1 MMNLGAIYY
10 GCPEVYA
17 VEFFDG
23 IREILC
29 DDIQG
34 KWSINNR
41 RLNGRNYLVWS
52 QPVKTFLKGKGK
64 SSHLEG
70 PIPEKNDPKFS
81 EWDEKDSMIMSWLWN
96 SMQPEIGGTYM
107 FLTTAKDIWEAV
119 KQSYSKVQDAAQIYE
134 LKTKISSTKQGSL
147 SVIEYYN
154 LLKSLWLELDH
165 YQNLKMKCGDDIA
178 TLREYVECERIFEFL
193 AGLNAE
199 FDQVRV
205 QVLGKEPLPSLNEV
219 FSIIRAKSGRRL
231 VMLENKTGEAS
242 TLAAKGV
249 TGLPQMGGGN
259 GAEMGR
265 NSKGVWCNYCKKP
278 HHTKETCWKLHGK
291 PANIGNNT
299 AYGNQQP
306 GRAHMVQSEDEN
318 NMLNKEDIEKL
329 KHFLGSLET
338 PIDSDEYIF
347 ESLDL
352 ESEPNSTIEPVVEL
366 VEPEFVNESVSAGN
380 ENETTTQPLQ
390 VYTRR
395 NKSILP
401 LLPAQASTSLVSPNM
416 EPETKTHI
424 HTHTTNNS

>member
-1 MMNLGAIYY
+1 MTFESSSSPIPVSSTTTQQSNHSGN
-10 GCPEVYA
+10 PP
-17 VEFFDG
+17 
-23 IREILC
+23 
-29 DDIQG
+29 Q
-34 KWSINNR
+34 NNEYQQLQPSF

-52 QPVKTFLKGKGK
+52 QLVKTFLKGKGK

-70 PIPEKNDPKFS
+70 PILEKNDPKFS

-96 SMQPEIGGTYM
+96 SMQPEI
-107 FLTTAKDIWEAV
+107 
-119 KQSYSKVQDAAQIYE
+119 SDAAQLYE

-178 TLREYVECERIFEFL
+178 TLREYVERERIFEFL

-219 FSIIRAKSGRRL
+219 FTIIRAESGRRL

-242 TLAAKGV
+242 ALAAKGV
-249 TGLPQMGGGN
+249 TRLPQMGVGN
-259 GAEMGR
+259 GVEMGR
-265 NSKGVWCNYCKKP
+265 NSKEGVWCNYCKKP
-278 HHTKETCWKLHGK
+278 RHTKETCWKLHGK

-329 KHFLGSLET
+329 NHFLGSLET

-390 VYTRR
+390 YFVSR
-395 NKSILP
+395 KP
-401 LLPAQASTSLVSPNM
+401 L
-416 EPETKTHI
+416 
-424 HTHTTNNS
+424 